1 MEIQSLKGHNCLF
14 KHSVYKRISVSIS
27 LTILIFVF
35 GLFPKLVLTY
45 YSTGIYPYISSSLR
59 FVSSIFP
66 FAIGDLVYLL
76 LIGFVIY
83 KVVRFFRKRKTLNRK
98 HRVIV
103 PLQVLN
109 FFLVLYILFKI
120 AWGLNYSRPSVSEEL
135 GIGDEKY
142 SVKELVL
149 LGDYFVKKTNSLKS
163 KQSKIPAYSINDLE
177 QNSSK
182 AYDLLKNKNSLFR
195 YKNPCLKPV
204 SSNWLTS
211 KAGIEGYYAPL
222 TGEANMNMALPDFV
236 KPYVSCHEIA
246 HQLGISYE
254 DEANLLGYLTA
265 SNMPDVNYQYSANYE
280 MLRYILFEIRMKSP
294 QDYKLLYEKIE
305 PRVLA
310 DFKTEKEFWR
320 KYNGDMFGYMDAAFD
335 SFLKLNNQPKGIDSY
350 QDIVI
355 WLWNIHKKELKK
367 VERERVNSAYSR

>member
-1 MEIQSLKGHNCLF
+1 MLKYSIYKVLLVSASLA
-14 KHSVYKRISVSIS
+14 
-27 LTILIFVF
+27 ILIYLF
-35 GLFPKLVLTY
+35 GLFPSLVQKY

-59 FVSSIFP
+59 YISSIFP
-66 FAIGDLVYLL
+66 FAIGDIIYLL
-76 LIGFVIY
+76 LIAFALY
-83 KVVRFFRKRKTLNRK
+83 KIFRFFQNRK
-98 HRVIV
+98 SLTKKHRIIV

-109 FFLVLYILFKI
+109 FLLVLYIIFKI
-120 AWGLNYSRPSVSEEL
+120 VWGLNYSRPSVSEAL
-135 GIGDEKY
+135 GIGNEKY

-149 LGDYFVKKTNSLKS
+149 LGDYFVQKTNNLKIR
-163 KQSKIPAYSINDLE
+163 QTKITAYSIHDLE
-177 QNSSK
+177 KSSSK
-182 AYDLLKNKNSLFR
+182 AYDLMEKKNPLFQYKNS
-195 YKNPCLKPV
+195 CLKSV
-204 SSNWLTS
+204 LSTWLTS

-265 SNMPDVNYQYSANYE
+265 SNSPDVNYQYAANYE
-280 MLRYILFEIRMKSP
+280 MLKYILFEIRMKSP
-294 QDYKLLYEKIE
+294 QDYKLLYDKLSAK
-305 PRVLA
+305 VLT

-355 WLWNIHKKELKK
+355 WLWNIHKNEL
-367 VERERVNSAYSR
+367 